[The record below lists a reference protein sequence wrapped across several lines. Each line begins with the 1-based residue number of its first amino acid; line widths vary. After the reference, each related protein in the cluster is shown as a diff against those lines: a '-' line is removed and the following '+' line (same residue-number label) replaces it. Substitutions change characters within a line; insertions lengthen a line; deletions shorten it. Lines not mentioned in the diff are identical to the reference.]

1 MLDMPALCRQS
12 NLQWDDLALEWEERI
27 LSDQIDKGMKQ
38 FLSDPL
44 FSAENPHKR
53 RK

>member
-1 MLDMPALCRQS
+1 MLALCQQGG
-12 NLQWDDLALEWEERI
+12 LQWGDLALGWKEQI

-44 FSAENPHKR
+44 FSAETPHKC

>member
-12 NLQWDDLALEWEERI
+12 GLQWDDSAMGREEQI

-44 FSAENPHKR
+44 FSAENPHKCR
-53 RK
+53 T